1 METRRTLVGEKL
13 VVLDPVVEP
22 TPNQVAM
29 APRPGSLLGKK
40 IGFIDNTK
48 PNVRQFLDMLEQ
60 ELKDNYGV
68 TEIVRRRKANASV
81 IAAPEILDELAA
93 NTDLV
98 VAAVGD

>member
-1 METRRTLVGEKL
+1 MVTRRTMVGEKL

-22 TPNQVAM
+22 TPNQVSM
-29 APRPGSLLGKK
+29 APRPTSIQGKK

-48 PNVRQFLDMLEQ
+48 PNVKQFLDMLEK
-60 ELKDNYGV
+60 ELKETYGV
-68 TEIVRRRKANASV
+68 SEIVRRRKANASV
-81 IAAPEILDELAA
+81 IAASDILGELAA

>member
-1 METRRTLVGEKL
+1 MVTETAVREKL

-29 APRPGSLLGKK
+29 AARSGSLQGKK

-48 PNVRQFLDMLEQ
+48 PNVANFLDMLEK
-60 ELKDNYGV
+60 ELKEKYGV
-68 TEIVRRRKANASV
+68 TEVVRRRKANASV
-81 IAAPEILDELAA
+81 IAAPEILDELASSV
-93 NTDLV
+93 DLV

>member
-1 METRRTLVGEKL
+1 MVNRRTLVGEKL

-22 TPNQVAM
+22 TPNQVSM
-29 APRPGSLLGKK
+29 APRKGSIQGKK

-48 PNVRQFLDMLEQ
+48 PNVKQFLDMLEQ
-60 ELKDNYGV
+60 ELRENYGV
-68 TEIVRRRKANASV
+68 TDIMRRRKANASV
-81 IAAPEILDELAA
+81 IAASDILDELAA

>member
-1 METRRTLVGEKL
+1 MVTQTMVREKL

-29 APRPGSLLGKK
+29 APRTGSIQGKK

-48 PNVRQFLDMLEQ
+48 PNVKEFLDMLEE
-60 ELKDNYGV
+60 ELRTRYGI
-68 TEIVRRRKANASV
+68 TDIVRRRKLNASV
-81 IAAPEILDELAA
+81 IAAPEILDELARDC
-93 NTDLV
+93 DLV